1 MKKSIFLFSILAF
14 TFIAACKKSKT
25 EDPIVTP
32 VSNTVEV
39 TGDIKVNTTWT
50 ADKIYSLKGFV
61 YVTDNATLTIEP
73 GTIIK
78 GDKGTKGSLI
88 ITRGSKI
95 SAIGTATNPIVFT
108 SAFPAGARSAGDWGG
123 LIILGKAPVN
133 QVTNGVNEVV
143 IEGGLLPTAGGAASK
158 YTTYGGT
165 DAADNSGTLKYVRIE
180 YAGISFAPDN
190 EINGLTMGGVGSGTT
205 LDYIEVYRSGDDAFE
220 WFGGTVNAK
229 HLLAIGTW
237 DDDFDTDFGYSGK
250 VQFVL
255 AQRVKTIADQSGS
268 NGFESD
274 NDATGTT
281 NLPKTSPIF
290 SNVTIVGPLATA
302 TTTSGFNANFQHAAQ
317 IRRNS
322 SLSLFNSV
330 LGNYVEGIYIDDNLP
345 ASGNKSSDN
354 YTAGTLVIKNNLI
367 YGCNTKY
374 NVNTAPNNG
383 QIKGKDAASKAVF
396 EAGLTTDN
404 SFVPGTSVSTL
415 LTAGFAFGAEFVAS
429 GVATPNFTVV
439 ALSAAASG
447 ALFSDAKF
455 SGDTFFDK
463 SVAFKGAF
471 GASDW
476 STGWACYDPSTL
488 NYTTPG
494 KVMSN

>member
-1 MKKSIFLFSILAF
+1 MKKQTILLALLAILFAS
-14 TFIAACKKSKT
+14 ACKKST
-25 EDPIVTP
+25 EDPITTP
-32 VSNTVEV
+32 ASNTVEV

-61 YVTDNATLTIEP
+61 YVTDGATLTIQP

-78 GDKGTKGSLI
+78 GDKGTKGSLV

-95 SAIGTATNPIVFT
+95 DATGTATNPIVFT
-108 SAFPAGARSAGDWGG
+108 SAFPAGSRSAGDWGG
-123 LIILGKAPVN
+123 VIILGKAPVN

-165 DAADNSGTLKYVRIE
+165 DAADNSGTMKYVRIE
-180 YAGISFAPDN
+180 YAGIPFAPDN

-229 HLLAIGTW
+229 HLLSIGAW

-250 VQFVL
+250 VQFAL

-274 NDATGTT
+274 NDATGTS
-281 NLPKTSPIF
+281 KTPFTAPIF
-290 SNVTIVGPLATA
+290 SNITIVGPLATA
-302 TTTSGFNANFQHAAQ
+302 TTTSGYNANFQHAVQ
-317 IRRNS
+317 IRRGS
-322 SLSLFNSV
+322 AMSLLNSV
-330 LGNYVEGIYIDDNLP
+330 LGNYVEGIYLDDALGTP
-345 ASGNKSSDN
+345 VSSTN
-354 YTAGTLVIKNNLI
+354 YTNGSLVIKNNLI

-374 NVNTAPNNG
+374 NATTAANYG
-383 QIKGKDAASKAVF
+383 EVKGKDATSKLVF
-396 EAGLTTDN
+396 EAGLRADNTFASTT
-404 SFVPGTSVSTL
+404 SISAL
-415 LTAGFAFGAEFVAS
+415 LTSSLAYGAEFVAT
-429 GVATPNFTVV
+429 GVATPNFTVI
-439 ALSAAASG
+439 AGSAAASG
-447 ALFSDAKF
+447 ASFTNAKF
-455 SGDTFFDK
+455 NSDTFFDK
-463 SVAFKGAF
+463 TVAYLGAF
-471 GASDW
+471 GTTDW
-476 STGWACYDPSTL
+476 SAGWACYDPSTL